1 MVGSTVDVNM
11 SLTFAEYLEYTGKP
25 GVMYELYRGQLIEMP
40 TPTGL
45 HKLICKFLIQE
56 FLRYLVSANL
66 NLVAIDL
73 TGVRTEKTTSRI
85 PDVVVLIKSIWKNVC
100 ARKQAAVLDFEEK
113 PLLVVEVTAQ
123 NWRDDYSTKL
133 AEYSRLDI
141 PEYWIVDPERSRV
154 RLCSKISGEESYAE
168 RDFLPGDE
176 VNSAQFP
183 ELILPVDRILDP
195 PDVDYLV
202 REELR
207 LRQELN
213 AERQRAEAADR
224 TSEEE
229 RQRAEAERQ
238 RAEAA
243 DQRASEERQRAEA
256 ERQRAE
262 AERQRAEQLA
272 QYLQALGIDPDTIN

>member
-1 MVGSTVDVNM
+1 MVGSTVDVNI
-11 SLTFAEYLEYTGKP
+11 SQKTLSFAEYLEYSGEP
-25 GVMYELYRGQLIEMP
+25 GVLYELDRGQLLEMP
-40 TPTGL
+40 TTTGL
-45 HKLICKFLIQE
+45 HNLICKILTVE
-56 FLRYLVSANL
+56 FLRHLVSENL

-73 TGVRTEKTTSRI
+73 TGVRTEENTSRI
-85 PDVVVLIKSIWKNVC
+85 PDVVVCHQSFWKKVC
-100 ARKQAAVLDFEEK
+100 ERKGAAVLNFDEK
-113 PLLVVEVTAQ
+113 PLLVVEVTSQ
-123 NWRDDYSTKL
+123 NWRDDYSTKR
-133 AEYSRLDI
+133 AEYDRLDI

-154 RLCSKISGEESYAE
+154 RLCSKIAGGSSYAE

-176 VNSAQFP
+176 VKSAQFP
-183 ELILPVDRILDP
+183 GLILPVARILDP

-207 LRQELN
+207 LRQELAQLERQLN

-224 TSEEE
+224 
-229 RQRAEAERQ
+229 

-243 DQRASEERQRAEA
+243 DRRAEA
-256 ERQRAE
+256 ADRRAE

>member
-11 SLTFAEYLEYTGKP
+11 SQKTLSFAEYLEYSGKP
-25 GVMYELYRGQLIEMP
+25 GVLYELYRGQLIEMP

-45 HKLICKFLIQE
+45 HNLICKYLTVE
-56 FLRYLVSANL
+56 FLRYLVSENL

-73 TGVRTEKTTSRI
+73 TGVRTEDKTSRI
-85 PDVVVLIKSIWKNVC
+85 PDVVVYHQNFWKNVC
-100 ARKQAAVLDFEEK
+100 ARSGAAVLDFKEK
-113 PLLVVEVTAQ
+113 PLLVVEVTSQ
-123 NWRDDYSTKL
+123 NWRDDYGTKRD
-133 AEYSRLDI
+133 EYSRLNI

-176 VNSAQFP
+176 VKSAQFP
-183 ELILPVDRILDP
+183 GFILPVARILYP
-195 PDVDYLV
+195 PDVDYLI

-213 AERQRAEAADR
+213 AERQRAEA
-224 TSEEE
+224 E

-238 RAEAA
+238 RAEA
-243 DQRASEERQRAEA
+243 ERQRAEA